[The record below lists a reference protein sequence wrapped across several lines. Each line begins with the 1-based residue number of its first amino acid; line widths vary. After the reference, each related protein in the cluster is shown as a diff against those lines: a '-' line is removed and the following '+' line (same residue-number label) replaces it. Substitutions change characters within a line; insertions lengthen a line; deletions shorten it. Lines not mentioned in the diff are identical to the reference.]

1 MSTLCLVMG
10 DYNPIFNQYG
20 DRGVSEDASTL
31 KNRFVGKIED
41 YSIFFGWSK
50 EIIQTINEV
59 IMDCSS
65 DNWDGYGAQ
74 AIDFASY
81 EETLR
86 FIHFLPKTIPVP
98 EIAVEPD
105 GEVAL
110 EWYRSKNRVF
120 SVSIGGKGSL
130 TYAGLF
136 GSNKAHGTEYFGDE
150 LPKTILDNIQR
161 VFA

>member
-1 MSTLCLVMG
+1 MSTLCLPMK
-10 DYNPIFNQYG
+10 DYNPIFNPYG

-31 KNRFVGKIED
+31 KERFAGIIED
-41 YSIFFGWSK
+41 NSIVFGWSK
-50 EIIQTINEV
+50 EIIQTINE
-59 IMDCSS
+59 IMKECSS

-74 AIDFASY
+74 AIDMASY
-81 EETLR
+81 KETLR

-98 EIAVEPD
+98 QITVEPD
-105 GEVAL
+105 GEIAL
-110 EWYRSKNRVF
+110 GWYHTKRRVF
-120 SVSIGGKGSL
+120 SVSIGRKGEL

-136 GSNKAHGTEYFGDE
+136 GYNKTHGTEYFGNE